1 MVTYSN
7 GRLATEKVRD
17 SINSNRTRQKNA
29 SPTATEPCLQVLPSC
44 LSADC
49 LPVQQ
54 RAGAA
59 RDLLGVPLG
68 RERSR
73 ISWWDLI
80 PEESQMFL
88 VLLSAGGS
96 KAEEADE
103 ERQSSR
109 RAKDSL
115 RIDTDVTLLL
125 GIVPI
130 LKYLLLPG
138 KKKREGKKKS
148 LTSPQVEPFST
159 L

>member
-1 MVTYSN
+1 
-7 GRLATEKVRD
+7 
-17 SINSNRTRQKNA
+17 
-29 SPTATEPCLQVLPSC
+29 
-44 LSADC
+44 
-49 LPVQQ
+49 
-54 RAGAA
+54 
-59 RDLLGVPLG
+59 
-68 RERSR
+68 
-73 ISWWDLI
+73 
-80 PEESQMFL
+80 MFL

-115 RIDTDVTLLL
+115 RIDTHVTLLL

-138 KKKREGKKKS
+138 KKKKRRKKKS
-148 LTSPQVEPFST
+148 LTPPQVEPFST

>member
-1 MVTYSN
+1 
-7 GRLATEKVRD
+7 
-17 SINSNRTRQKNA
+17 
-29 SPTATEPCLQVLPSC
+29 
-44 LSADC
+44 
-49 LPVQQ
+49 
-54 RAGAA
+54 
-59 RDLLGVPLG
+59 
-68 RERSR
+68 
-73 ISWWDLI
+73 
-80 PEESQMFL
+80 MFL

-138 KKKREGKKKS
+138 KKKREEKKNHLPHHK
-148 LTSPQVEPFST
+148 
-159 L
+159 

>member
-1 MVTYSN
+1 
-7 GRLATEKVRD
+7 
-17 SINSNRTRQKNA
+17 
-29 SPTATEPCLQVLPSC
+29 
-44 LSADC
+44 
-49 LPVQQ
+49 
-54 RAGAA
+54 
-59 RDLLGVPLG
+59 
-68 RERSR
+68 
-73 ISWWDLI
+73 
-80 PEESQMFL
+80 MFP

-125 GIVPI
+125 GIAPI

-138 KKKREGKKKS
+138 GKKKKKRRKKKPLS
-148 LTSPQVEPFST
+148 PPQVEPFST